1 MKTEVTTIPV
11 TVSERSGFAVWSDL
25 VKARLTFLVLLTTLA
40 GFYMGAENGLDWRLL
55 INTLLGT
62 ALVACGAAALNQWWE
77 REHDARMPRTETRP
91 LPAGELSPTTVLVAG
106 GGLSVVGLV
115 QLAYFVNLL
124 TSLLGAVTLLS
135 YVLIYTPLKR
145 VTTLNTAIGAIPGAL
160 PPLMGWAAAR
170 DNVSR
175 EGWALFAILF
185 FWQLPHFLA
194 IAWLYREQ
202 YAKAGFAMLPVRDPD
217 GVRTGRQAVSHTLGL
232 IAVSI
237 CPSIVTSGPGTLP
250 VAGQV
255 YFFGALLLGIAFLW
269 CAIQFSRE
277 LTRARARQLFFASI
291 LYLPLL
297 FGLMA
302 LDKVQR

>member
-1 MKTEVTTIPV
+1 
-11 TVSERSGFAVWSDL
+11 
-25 VKARLTFLVLLTTLA
+25 
-40 GFYMGAENGLDWRLL
+40 
-55 INTLLGT
+55 
-62 ALVACGAAALNQWWE
+62 
-77 REHDARMPRTETRP
+77 
-91 LPAGELSPTTVLVAG
+91 
-106 GGLSVVGLV
+106 
-115 QLAYFVNLL
+115 
-124 TSLLGAVTLLS
+124 LLGAITLLS
-135 YVLIYTPLKR
+135 YVLVYTPLKR

-170 DNVSR
+170 DSVSR

-194 IAWLYREQ
+194 IAWLYRDE
-202 YAKAGFAMLPVRDPD
+202 YAKAGFVMLPVRDPD

-237 CPSIVTSGPGTLP
+237 CPAVVTSGPGTLP
-250 VAGQV
+250 VAGTL
-255 YFFGALLLGIAFLW
+255 YFFGALVLGLWFLW

-302 LDKVQR
+302 LDKVRQ